1 MIKLSKR
8 LSTIASFVR
17 SDAKLVDIGCDHALL
32 DLYLLQNNPKLK
44 AIGVDVKEGALNQA
58 LNNVEKYNMKG
69 KLDLR
74 LGDGLEPVK
83 KEEID
88 TVVISGLGSYKIV
101 EILNNGLE
109 KLTNVSDI
117 VVQTN
122 SDHYFLRKKVC
133 LLGFYIAGET
143 LVKENNIIYLVV
155 HFKKGKKRYSRKDYI
170 LGPILRIEKSK
181 LYKENIIKELKKKE
195 ILYDL
200 IPRRY
205 FLKRIMLKRQILKLK
220 TSIKQK
226 N

>member
-155 HFKKGKKRYSRKDYI
+155 HFKKGKKRYSKKDYI

>member
-155 HFKKGKKRYSRKDYI
+155 HFKMGKKRYSRKDYI

>member
-155 HFKKGKKRYSRKDYI
+155 HFKMGKKRYSRKDYI

-195 ILYDL
+195 ILHDL

>member
-1 MIKLSKR
+1 MHHL
-8 LSTIASFVR
+8 L

-155 HFKKGKKRYSRKDYI
+155 HFKKGKKRYSKKDYI